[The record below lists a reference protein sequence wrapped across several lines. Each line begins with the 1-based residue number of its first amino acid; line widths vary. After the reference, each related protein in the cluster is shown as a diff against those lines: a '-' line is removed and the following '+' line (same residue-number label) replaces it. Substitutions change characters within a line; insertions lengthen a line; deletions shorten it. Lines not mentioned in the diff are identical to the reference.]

1 MREADMPDYRVYPID
16 GKGHIVDAPNVVTC
30 DSDQEAI
37 EQARALAN
45 SHDVELWD
53 GARRVSR
60 RIGADGGR

>member
-1 MREADMPDYRVYPID
+1 MTQYRVYPID

-30 DSDQEAI
+30 GTDREAI
-37 EQARALAN
+37 EQARALV
-45 SHDVELWD
+45 SSCHDVELWD